1 MVERSSAA
9 FQYQLRYCENVE
21 RKAKKRCFV
30 SRKIPLH
37 PNVAYSHVESNSAL
51 WAFQF
56 TRGWLKPCKLNDFF
70 FNIQRRSIFVC
81 RTQPKLDFSKAWV
94 ISGGGKIRR
103 ISLRSKLKFLLSFL
117 LAVNCSEEKAF
128 SPIFSEHRIK
138 TTVVDR

>member
-70 FNIQRRSIFVC
+70 SIFKGAQYLFVGLN
-81 RTQPKLDFSKAWV
+81 QKLDFSKAWV

-128 SPIFSEHRIK
+128 SPIFFEHRIK
-138 TTVVDR
+138 TTLVDR